1 MKQIIFIVLVLF
13 GITTCDAQV
22 SLKQLINTKW
32 KFVNLQYDGLF
43 NNEDN
48 CEDTDTFWEFSNT
61 KVNQTVHYDGRT
73 FTHTFPFY
81 ISTTSPASVDDFNN
95 SLVGK
100 YNKEHA
106 RLASIKDKQHFGD
119 KPAFRQNELARK
131 RKRLIN
137 DYISKACRIVINYCL
152 LHNIGKLVCGYNV
165 TFQHNSDIGRVYSI
179 YASFTELNIMS
190 RKRAI
195 RV

>member
-1 MKQIIFIVLVLF
+1 MYLTVRQ
-13 GITTCDAQV
+13 Q
-22 SLKQLINTKW
+22 LKHLSKSDYENLRELSHTAKNLMNEALYINRRYFFTERKYPG
-32 KFVNLQYDGLF
+32 YD
-43 NNEDN
+43 
-48 CEDTDTFWEFSNT
+48 
-61 KVNQTVHYDGRT
+61 KIYKAINQC
-73 FTHTFPFY
+73 
-81 ISTTSPASVDDFNN
+81 
-95 SLVGK
+95 

-119 KPAFRQNELARK
+119 KPTFRQNELARK